1 MEEEEE
7 VLKKAAILIQDEL
20 IGDGDKPRY
29 YGIVA
34 WANKGKKQALETI
47 PGVHRVIVDAG
58 SDSGNSARYSIIL
71 DPRYDRLQVRTQIE
85 EKLGG

>member
-1 MEEEEE
+1 ME
-7 VLKKAAILIQDEL
+7 VLKKATILIQDEL

-29 YGIVA
+29 YGFVV

-47 PGVHRVIVDAG
+47 PGVHRVIVDDG
-58 SDSGNSARYSIIL
+58 GNSARYSIIL